1 MRRALQAN
9 PNDQVAWILE
19 AQLSA
24 QRSDWQQ
31 ASERLN
37 AVAQHSAGL
46 LSEAVE
52 QWPAE
57 LQPPPSSKLS
67 GPAAK
72 FLSCVRDDK
81 SPCEFAPTSRSLS
94 QSATALYR
102 EQRWEQL
109 TKLPSPPSTQTEA
122 WFRRGVAFAKLE
134 ECQQAISSLEHGLS
148 KMAPEVYGMF
158 LLSWC
163 YSREAGRSARA
174 VQQSGGDDAPVHMM
188 RGDILLRLQAKPDL
202 AVSEYQLALE
212 KNPHDPAVLER
223 LAEAQFGSGKIE
235 AARQNAEAALKID
248 PQRLTA
254 KRTLAKIAMEERD
267 YGSAVPYLKE
277 LTIRNPQDL
286 TMRIEL
292 AKAYAQTGA
301 NDNALRNLAP
311 VLQQG
316 YPDEKGSLHYL
327 LGTILKKMGRTTDAD
342 RAFATATQL
351 SEAFQ
356 QKSYRDQDPDA
367 QP

>member
-1 MRRALQAN
+1 
-9 PNDQVAWILE
+9 
-19 AQLSA
+19 
-24 QRSDWQQ
+24 
-31 ASERLN
+31 
-37 AVAQHSAGL
+37 
-46 LSEAVE
+46 
-52 QWPAE
+52 
-57 LQPPPSSKLS
+57 
-67 GPAAK
+67 
-72 FLSCVRDDK
+72 
-81 SPCEFAPTSRSLS
+81 
-94 QSATALYR
+94 
-102 EQRWEQL
+102 
-109 TKLPSPPSTQTEA
+109 
-122 WFRRGVAFAKLE
+122 
-134 ECQQAISSLEHGLS
+134 
-148 KMAPEVYGMF
+148 MAPEVYGMF

-174 VQQSGGDDAPVHMM
+174 IQQSGGDDAPVHMM

-301 NDNALRNLAP
+301 NDDALRNLAP